1 MRTLLVIGMLELLL
15 VAGVLPADAVVCR
28 TRKGGI
34 VLRDACRDK
43 EATLDLSVV
52 GPPGAQGPTGSDGAD
67 GAPPLRV
74 VDAQG
79 RVVGPAVYTAW
90 YVTDPGDRL
99 AGSALMYVLIDRD
112 AVGGSAIVGVDNAGG
127 LAGRVYWTSDGC
139 TGDPVMPGSSFMPV
153 VEVIGGVAF
162 VSGTSPT
169 PVPLKSVESANDA
182 GGCTSVTPRGGCC
195 NGTSGMVAARL
206 ATSTTLEALDIQLP
220 LRAVA
225 P

>member
-1 MRTLLVIGMLELLL
+1 MRTLLVIGMLGSLLT
-15 VAGVLPADAVVCR
+15 AVLPADAVVCR
-28 TRKGGI
+28 TRKGG
-34 VLRDACRDK
+34 VVMRDACRDK

-52 GPPGAQGPTGSDGAD
+52 GPSGAQGPAGPDGAD
-67 GAPPLRV
+67 GAPPLRF

-79 RVVGPAVYTAW
+79 RVVGPALYAAW
-90 YVTDPGDRL
+90 YVIDSGDRL
-99 AGSALMYVLIDRD
+99 AGSALMYALIDRD

-127 LAGRVYWTSDGC
+127 LAGRIYWTSDGC
-139 TGDPVMPGSSFMPV
+139 TGDPIMLGSAFMPV

-162 VSGTSPT
+162 VSGTSST
-169 PVPLKSVESANDA
+169 PMPLKSVESANDA

-195 NGTSGMVAARL
+195 NGSSGTVAARL
-206 ATSTTLEALDIQLP
+206 ATTTTLDALDIALP